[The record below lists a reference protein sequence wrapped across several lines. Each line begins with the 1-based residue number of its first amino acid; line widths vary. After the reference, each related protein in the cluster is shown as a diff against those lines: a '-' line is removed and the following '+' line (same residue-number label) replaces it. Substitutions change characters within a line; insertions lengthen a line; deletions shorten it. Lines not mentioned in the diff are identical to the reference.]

1 MKKGE
6 TVPDF
11 EAINQEGASVSLSSM
26 LENGPVVLFFYPKA
40 MTPGCTVESCH
51 FRDLE
56 SEIAELGAQ
65 PIGISTDQVEKQKE
79 FDNKNQLGFPLLSAP
94 DQKVASILGAKRMGP
109 FGNKRITYVIAQD
122 RTILDVIKSE
132 TNMNVHADSALDAL
146 RNNH

>member
-26 LENGPVVLFFYPKA
+26 LENGPVVLFFHPT

-56 SEIAELGAQ
+56 SEFSELGAQ
-65 PIGISTDQVEKQKE
+65 PVGISMDQVEKQKE
-79 FDNKNQLGFPLLSAP
+79 FDDKHQLGFPFYQT
-94 DQKVASILGAKRMGP
+94 DQTIASILGAKRMGP
-109 FGNKRITYVIAQD
+109 FGNKRITYVIGAD
-122 RTILDVIKSE
+122 RTILEVIKSE
-132 TNMNVHADSALDAL
+132 TNMNVHADTALDVL
-146 RNNH
+146 KK